1 MLKVWDCVCTGKTVL
16 LQRGQRARKRPV
28 WLANT
33 VDPHLAEANPM
44 NRPHQR
50 PFSALRY
57 NVRPSAPLHIS
68 RTCTS
73 AISCLQKLHMFAK
86 CLLVFECPLGRV

>member
-1 MLKVWDCVCTGKTVL
+1 ML

-33 VDPHLAEANPM
+33 VDPHLADPNRL
-44 NRPHQR
+44 NRPQQH

-57 NVRPSAPLHIS
+57 NVRALNCTRLGPSYYWLLIICSFDLFTASVIA
-68 RTCTS
+68 CS
-73 AISCLQKLHMFAK
+73 A
-86 CLLVFECPLGRV
+86 

>member
-1 MLKVWDCVCTGKTVL
+1 MGVGAHAGKTVL

-33 VDPHLAEANPM
+33 IDPQLADT
-44 NRPHQR
+44 NRMARAAQR

-57 NVRPSAPLHIS
+57 NVRCIAVPPICPSEIFS
-68 RTCTS
+68 N
-73 AISCLQKLHMFAK
+73 ISCWYCTHLKLPHEHLPGA
-86 CLLVFECPLGRV
+86 